1 MDSNSFL
8 SVLLACT
15 VVCCVSRYRER
26 LTDGR
31 AQFPNRTVIYM
42 QKVIVKFNGLDSFRG
57 F

>member
-1 MDSNSFL
+1 VDSNSFL